1 MAKQFFKNLPDTST
15 PLTAPRLNGL
25 LDGEESMGDL
35 VVDSIR
41 SKNMFDKS
49 TIVAGDITGSNTG
62 NRLSSRQVIWLDAG
76 TYTFSCNIESPYRY
90 GILVQNTG
98 VPPLSSATTYIY
110 DAGWKTASN
119 PTTTFTINTAGWVT
133 ISFSKEDSSALTPS
147 DVTGFN
153 YQLEKGS
160 VATTYSPYQNLDGQ
174 EIYST
179 GEVKI
184 GTWMGKPFYRKVF
197 TITSL
202 TTSNTNLVD
211 VSGLSIDFAKIS
223 GTIITSIG
231 AKFPINLYD
240 SAANYSVIFLSD
252 AGYIRGRGTIGS
264 GTLTKCMV
272 ILEYTKT
279 TD

>member
-15 PLTAPRLNGL
+15 PLTATRFNGL
-25 LDGEESMGDL
+25 LDGDESQGNL

-62 NRLSSRQVIWLDAG
+62 NRLSSRQVLWLEAG
-76 TYTFSCNIESPYRY
+76 TYTFSCNIASPYRY
-90 GILVQNTG
+90 DILVQNTG
-98 VPPLSSATTYIY
+98 IPPLSSATTFIY

-147 DVTGFN
+147 NVAGFN

-174 EIYST
+174 EIEDFKSRVTFNMDATSAATFY
-179 GEVKI
+179 KI
-184 GTWMGKPFYRKVF
+184 GKMVIINYQGIVRNWAANDLLF
-197 TITSL
+197 TIPAGYRPI
-202 TTSNTNLVD
+202 TNV
-211 VSGLSIDFAKIS
+211 
-223 GTIITSIG
+223 
-231 AKFPINLYD
+231 FPI
-240 SAANYSVIFLSD
+240 YSVWSNAYGQLALYSED
-252 AGYIRGRGTIGS
+252 GRCIINNISTS
-264 GTLTKCMV
+264 GANGRVCFQTAYLT
-272 ILEYTKT
+272 E
-279 TD
+279 